1 MPRRKKVVD
10 VDMEGGGKSSRMAG
24 DIIPVAD
31 VSMLNIFEGSP
42 VELSIDSYQDFLVY
56 PSSFY
61 NDNSPISFM
70 INASEHF
77 LDLHNMRVEIW
88 FQIKKQDDGD
98 LGE

>member
-1 MPRRKKVVD
+1 MPRRKKT
-10 VDMEGGGKSSRMAG
+10 VDMDIEGGGKSSRMAG

-42 VELSIDSYQDFLVY
+42 VELSIDSYQDFVVY

-61 NDNSPISFM
+61 SDNSPISFM

-88 FQIKKQDDGD
+88 CRIMKKDEGNV
-98 LGE
+98 GM